1 MGINSST
8 VKGRRVQKPP
18 YIQYVILVSTLI
30 FAVAILVLSHR
41 CNVLANENKELLSTI
56 DCVQDKCLQLQQEIN
71 SYRDLL
77 LEQDATDGVEEPAP
91 RLCVFIDRRAGFSRA
106 CCYERSG

>member
-77 LEQDATDGVEEPAP
+77 LERQMGLRNPP
-91 RLCVFIDRRAGFSRA
+91 PFMCFHRQK
-106 CCYERSG
+106 SGI